1 MFYRVAIRTDFT
13 EPWQW
18 RSTPLSSLDALF
30 AFLRP
35 YRAIPVE
42 RLQVFSSTTREDLNA
57 QLAQANSELEAHS
70 ARRVTATLSMHS
82 AAGTPGSRDAS
93 PERAAASQGSGMG
106 DSMIHGASINA
117 LEKKRFELE
126 QGEGGDHDAPY
137 LFTMP
142 VSTPQML
149 AWMRL
154 RARVQDGELQA

>member
-30 AFLRP
+30 AFLRQ

-57 QLAQANSELEAHS
+57 QLAQANSELEAHT
-70 ARRVTATLSMHS
+70 ARRVTASLSMHS
-82 AAGTPGSRDAS
+82 AAGTSGSRGADPARVS
-93 PERAAASQGSGMG
+93 ANQGSGMG
-106 DSMIHGASINA
+106 NAMVYGESINA

-137 LFTMP
+137 LFTLP

-154 RARVQDGELQA
+154 RARVQDGELLA

>member
-18 RSTPLSSLDALF
+18 RSTPLSSLDTLYT
-30 AFLRP
+30 FLRQ
-35 YRAIPVE
+35 YRAIPVD

-70 ARRVTATLSMHS
+70 DRRVTATLSMHS
-82 AAGTPGSRDAS
+82 AAGTSGGRDAG
-93 PERAAASQGSGMG
+93 PARGLVSQGSGMG
-106 DSMIHGASINA
+106 DTMIYGVSINA
-117 LEKKRFELE
+117 LEKKRFDLE
-126 QGEGGDHDAPY
+126 QGEGGDHDATY
-137 LFTMP
+137 LFTLP